1 MRHEAIYQTHPKVV
15 SIDDKE
21 GAFDK
26 NGNSVTIDEKKVTNK
41 INELKAD
48 YDAKQYQR
56 DRKLEYP
63 TIEELV
69 VALYDEEDKQALIE
83 KRKAVKAKYPKP
95 E

>member
-1 MRHEAIYQTHPKVV
+1 MTP
-15 SIDDKE
+15 E
-21 GAFDK
+21 GRPE
-26 NGNSVTIDEKKVTNK
+26 TINDILHTLKGIKDPTEEFLET
-41 INELKAD
+41 ELKKQQD
-48 YDAKQYQR
+48 EFDANQYQR

-83 KRKAVKAKYPKP
+83 KRKAVKAKDPKP